1 MQPTCDTGE
10 PVTTPA
16 VTQGDRDREHARP
29 VPSRHA
35 IEVAYEFGEKVVRIE
50 FVDEQ
55 LHQRAR
61 PRELRRA

>member
-29 VPSRHA
+29 VATRHT
-35 IEVAYEFGEKVVRIE
+35 IEVSYQLGEKVVRIE

-55 LHQRAR
+55 FHQGTR

>member
-10 PVTTPA
+10 PVATPA

-29 VPSRHA
+29 LPSRDA
-35 IEVAYEFGEKVVRIE
+35 IEVAYESGEKVVRVE

-55 LHQRAR
+55 FHQRAR
-61 PRELRRA
+61 PGERRRA